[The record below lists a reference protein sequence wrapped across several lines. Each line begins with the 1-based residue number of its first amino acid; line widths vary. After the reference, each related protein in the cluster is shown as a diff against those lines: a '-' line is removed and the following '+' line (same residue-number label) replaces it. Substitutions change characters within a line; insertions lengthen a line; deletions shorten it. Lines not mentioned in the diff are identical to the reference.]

1 MPSAQ
6 AHYDFDTLIIGA
18 GTAGSRLARRL
29 SDAGL
34 RRIAVVEAGGTR
46 TPVQAKVPAWYP
58 WCFGSAIDWCYATIH
73 QSELLGR
80 RIGWPRGKIVGG
92 SGAINALI
100 DIQSGKQDWQRWG
113 WDWAN
118 QSNNCDDGDPL
129 SPEHPTTIHPWSERF
144 LAACEESGLQSH
156 QPLTQVDRNSCG
168 RFLLARRNG
177 QRIHAGQQLSD
188 LDQVTL
194 ITHNEVLELILS
206 NDRVIG
212 LRITSDC
219 GSSPETITAKRVIL
233 CAGTVGTPLL
243 LQRSGIGNCDML
255 KDSQINCHVNSPGVG
270 KNLQDHLVVPIVYQ
284 ARSADG
290 LPRIHGP
297 EARSHFRVNGSG
309 SMTSNIAEATAF
321 KSLATDRTADYQIH
335 FTPTH
340 YWKYPRRDDGR
351 SFLSLNITD
360 LHPRSRG
367 AIQLARDTSGS
378 LQAVIDPKYLSHRED
393 IARLSAAL
401 SWAQSIANQ
410 PALAEIIADPYTIR
424 STSSEDHEAV
434 FRKFS
439 QSIYHPVGTCAMVSP
454 LGGYEAVVDSHFK
467 FKGLENLW
475 IADASVLPD
484 LPSCNPN
491 RTILLL
497 ADRLAQ
503 LLIDG

>member
-1 MPSAQ
+1 MPPAQ
-6 AHYDFDTLIIGA
+6 AHFDFDTLIIGA
-18 GTAGSRLARRL
+18 GTAGARLASRL

-34 RRIAVVEAGGTR
+34 NRIAVVEAGGTR
-46 TPVQAKVPAWYP
+46 APVQAKVPAWYP
-58 WCFGSAIDWCYATIH
+58 WCFGSAIDWCYATTPQI
-73 QSELLGR
+73 ELFGR
-80 RIGWPRGKIVGG
+80 IVGWPRGKIVGG

-100 DIQSGKQDWQRWG
+100 DIQSGKQDWDRWG

-118 QSNNCDDGDPL
+118 QRNCSDDPL

-144 LAACEESGLQSH
+144 LVACEQSGLQSH

-177 QRIHAGQQLSD
+177 QRILPGQRLSD
-188 LDQVTL
+188 LAQVTL
-194 ITHNEVLELILS
+194 ISQCEIQELILS
-206 NDRVIG
+206 SDSVVG
-212 LRITSDC
+212 LKMFSAQ
-219 GSSPETITAKRVIL
+219 GPETITAKRVIL

-243 LQRSGIGNCDML
+243 LQKSGIGDPEL
-255 KDSQINCHVNSPGVG
+255 LQDAQINCQVNSPGVG
-270 KNLQDHLVVPIVYQ
+270 QNLLDHLVVPIVYQ

-297 EARSHFRVNGSG
+297 EARSLFRDSGTG

-321 KSLATDRTADYQIH
+321 KSLATDRSADYQIH

-367 AIQLARDTSGS
+367 AIRLSRDSAGA
-378 LQAVIDPKYLSHRED
+378 LQAVIDPRYLSDQDDLLRF
-393 IARLSAAL
+393 SAAL
-401 SWAQSIANQ
+401 SWALSIANQ
-410 PALAEIIADPYTIR
+410 PALAEVIAQPYTIR
-424 STSSEDHEAV
+424 STSSEDHEEV

-439 QSIYHPVGTCAMVSP
+439 QSIYHPVGTCAMESP
-454 LGGYEAVVDSHFK
+454 LGGYEPVVDSHFK

-475 IADASVLPD
+475 VADASVLPD

>member
-6 AHYDFDTLIIGA
+6 AHYDFETLIIGA
-18 GTAGSRLARRL
+18 GTAGARLARRL
-29 SDAGL
+29 SDAGFS
-34 RRIAVVEAGGTR
+34 RIAVVEAGGTR

-58 WCFGSAIDWCYATIH
+58 WCFGSSIDWCYATIH
-73 QSELLGR
+73 QSELLVR
-80 RIGWPRGKIVGG
+80 RIGWPRGRIVGG

-118 QSNNCDDGDPL
+118 QSSCRDDPL

-144 LAACEESGLQSH
+144 LAACEESGLQCH

-188 LDQVTL
+188 LAQVTL
-194 ITHNEVLELILS
+194 ITHSEVLELIPS
-206 NDRVIG
+206 NDRVVG
-212 LRITSDC
+212 LRVISRV
-219 GSSPETITAKRVIL
+219 GSNLETITAKRFIL

-243 LQRSGIGNCDML
+243 LQRSGIGNCDVL

-297 EARSHFRVNGSG
+297 EARSHFRVDGSG

-321 KSLATDRTADYQIH
+321 KSLSADHTADYQIH

-351 SFLSLNITD
+351 RFLSLNITD

-367 AIQLARDTSGS
+367 AIRLARDTSGAI
-378 LQAVIDPKYLSHRED
+378 QTVIDPRYLSHRD
-393 IARLSAAL
+393 DLLRFSAAL
-401 SWAQSIANQ
+401 SWAKSIAEQ
-410 PALAEIIADPYTIR
+410 SALAEIIDNPYTIR
-424 STSSEDHEAV
+424 SESSKEHEAV

-439 QSIYHPVGTCAMVSP
+439 QSIYHPVGTCAMESP
-454 LGGYEAVVDSHFK
+454 LDVYEPVVDSHFK

-475 IADASVLPD
+475 VADASVLPD

-497 ADRLAQ
+497 ADRLAK
-503 LLIDG
+503 LLIEC

>member
-1 MPSAQ
+1 MPSS
-6 AHYDFDTLIIGA
+6 HKLFDFDILIIGA
-18 GTAGSRLARRL
+18 GTSGARLARRL

-34 RRIAVVEAGGTR
+34 RRIAVVEAGGKR
-46 TPVQAKVPAWYP
+46 TPIQSKVPAWYP
-58 WCFGSAIDWCYATIH
+58 WCFGSAVDWGYSTTA
-73 QSELLGR
+73 QKELFGR
-80 RIGWPRGKIVGG
+80 SIGWPRGKIIGG
-92 SGAINALI
+92 SAAINALI
-100 DIQSGKQDWQRWG
+100 DIQSGKEDWDRWG

-118 QSNNCDDGDPL
+118 QCCGWDDGDPL
-129 SPEHPTTIHPWSERF
+129 GPEHPTTIHPWSERF
-144 LAACEESGLQSH
+144 LAACQESGLQSR

-177 QRIHAGQQLSD
+177 QRIHVGQLLSD
-188 LDQVTL
+188 LTHVTL
-194 ITHNEVLELILS
+194 ISHCEVQELILS
-206 NDRVIG
+206 KDRVVG
-212 LRITSDC
+212 LRMTSEC
-219 GSSPETITAKRVIL
+219 GSSPENITAKRVIL

-243 LQRSGIGNCDML
+243 LQKSGVGAPELL
-255 KDSQINCHVNSPGVG
+255 KDSQIYCRANSPGVG

-284 ARSADG
+284 AQSADG

-297 EARSHFRVNGSG
+297 EARSLFRDSGKG

-321 KSLATDRTADYQIH
+321 KSLAADRTADYQIH

-367 AIQLARDTSGS
+367 SIRLAKNPNGS
-378 LQAVIDPKYLSHRED
+378 LQAVIDPRYLSHQDDPLRF
-393 IARLSAAL
+393 STAL
-401 SWAQSIANQ
+401 SWAQSIADQ
-410 PALAEIIADPYTIR
+410 PALAEIIAEPYTIR
-424 STSSEDHEAV
+424 SESIEDHEAV
-434 FRKFS
+434 IRKYS
-439 QSIYHPVGTCAMVSP
+439 QSIYHPVGTCAMESP
-454 LGGYEAVVDSHFK
+454 LGGCEPVVDARFK
-467 FKGLENLW
+467 FKCLDNLW

-503 LLIDG
+503 LLSS